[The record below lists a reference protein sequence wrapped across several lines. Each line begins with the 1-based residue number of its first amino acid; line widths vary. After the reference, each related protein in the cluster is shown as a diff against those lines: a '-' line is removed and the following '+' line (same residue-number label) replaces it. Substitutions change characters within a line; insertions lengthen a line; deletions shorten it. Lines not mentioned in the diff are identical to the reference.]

1 MNSLQKKD
9 AQYIWHPYTQ
19 HKLESNPIYISKSKR
34 ASLYDY
40 DGREI
45 LDLISSWW
53 TTTHG
58 HSHPT
63 INKALSKQVRE
74 LDHVMFAGFTHRK
87 AIELSESLVKILP
100 KKLKKVFFSDNGS
113 TAVEVAIKLCFQFWV
128 NKGVNERKHFIAFDG
143 AYHGD
148 TLGAMSV
155 GKGCGFFKLFQD
167 ILFSVETI
175 PFPETWYGD
184 NEIEK
189 KEVQSID
196 ELKKVILKN
205 KNKIAGIIIEPLI
218 QGAGG
223 IRFCRPNFIKQIV
236 NIAHENKI
244 LVIFDEVAVGFGRT
258 GQMFAC
264 NKIKCEPDLLCLSK
278 GLTAGYMPMAVTV
291 TSSELFNC
299 FLSNSVDKALLH
311 GHTFTGNPL
320 ACAVAKSSLDLFDS
334 EKTLK
339 KIESIEKQH
348 LNFLREILKHPKII
362 KPRVMG
368 SIFGFNINKT
378 SNTYKNNT
386 GELLKKFFLD
396 AGFNI
401 RPIGSTVYLMPPY
414 CITKKEL
421 EKTYSVILSALEIL

>member
-1 MNSLQKKD
+1 MNSIQKKD
-9 AQYIWHPYTQ
+9 KKYIWHPYTQ
-19 HKLESNPIYISKSKR
+19 HKFESNPIYIKNAKK

-74 LDHVMFAGFTHRK
+74 LDHVMFAGFTHSK
-87 AIELSESLVKILP
+87 AIELSESIVKILP

-128 NKGVNERKHFIAFDG
+128 NKGMKERKHFIAFDG

-155 GKGCGFFKLFQD
+155 GKGCGFFKLFKD

-175 PFPETWYGD
+175 PFPETWHGD

-189 KEVQSID
+189 KELQSINVF
-196 ELKKVILKN
+196 KKVILKN
-205 KNKIAGIIIEPLI
+205 RNKIAGIIIEPLI

-236 NIAHENKI
+236 NIANENKI

-278 GLTAGYMPMAVTV
+278 GLTAGYMPMAITV
-291 TSSELFNC
+291 TSNELFNC

-311 GHTFTGNPL
+311 GHTFTANPL
-320 ACAVAKSSLDLFDS
+320 ACAVAKSSLDLFES

-339 KIESIEKQH
+339 KIESIEKNH
-348 LNFLREILKHPKII
+348 LNFLKEILKHPKIM

-378 SNTYKNNT
+378 QSIYKNKK
-386 GELLKKFFLD
+386 GEFLKNFFLD

-421 EKTYSVILSALEIL
+421 EKSYSVILSAIDIL